1 MNDINIAVLGK
12 GIVGKNILI
21 YKYMHYYELSGVKE
35 ITLEDIEDKY
45 QINITINNK
54 PFNINILDTAGE
66 EDYQNMIDICISF
79 GEGFLLVFAIEDKKS
94 FEVLKGRRER
104 VIKGKKRDDI
114 PIILVGNKINLN
126 EERQVTFEEA
136 TKLANS
142 WGSEYIEITTNFNCK
157 EAFEKLI
164 IKIISQSKKTKNYFT
179 KNIPKI
185 SYPGID
191 EKKYILTS
199 DKNFYLKLKVYEN
212 YWLFQIILYD
222 FILLLLLFLL
232 FLILNKI

>member
-1 MNDINIAVLGK
+1 MD
-12 GIVGKNILI
+12 
-21 YKYMHYYELSGVKE
+21 
-35 ITLEDIEDKY
+35 
-45 QINITINNK
+45 
-54 PFNINILDTAGE
+54 FW
-66 EDYQNMIDICISF
+66 ISS
-79 GEGFLLVFAIEDKKS
+79 GEGFLLVFAIEDKES
-94 FEVLKGRRER
+94 FELLKGKRER
-104 VIKGKKRDDI
+104 VIKGKKTDDV
-114 PIILVGNKINLN
+114 PIILVGNKIDLN
-126 EERQVTFEEA
+126 EERQASFEEA

-164 IKIISQSKKTKNYFT
+164 IKIISQSKKTKKYFT

-212 YWLFQIILYD
+212 Y
-222 FILLLLLFLL
+222 
-232 FLILNKI
+232 